1 MAPERIHVTC
11 ALVYEKTP
19 SGRVHKGVCSTW
31 MKNAVPMT
39 ESEDC
44 NWAPIFFRTSNFRLP
59 SDPKIPIIMIGLRT
73 ALAPF
78 RGFLQERLALK
89 ESRSQLGSSVLFFRC
104 RNHKVFLYTLSHTD
118 IAPEMLIFQLAALD
132 PLKLFDELLGIWIL
146 ESVWTLELIKMNMHI
161 LSARCVLFC
170 VLLIKRRISA

>member
-19 SGRVHKGVCSTW
+19 SGRAQKGVCSTW

-44 NWAPIFFRTSNFRLP
+44 SWAPIFVRTSNFRLP
-59 SDPKIPIIMIGLRT
+59 SDPKIPIIMIGPGT
-73 ALAPF
+73 GLAPF

-89 ESRSQLGSSVLFFRC
+89 ESRSQLGSSVLFFGC
-104 RNHKVFLYTLSHTD
+104 RNRKIKKNV
-118 IAPEMLIFQLAALD
+118 LIFYI
-132 PLKLFDELLGIWIL
+132 LLH
-146 ESVWTLELIKMNMHI
+146 TLI
-161 LSARCVLFC
+161 
-170 VLLIKRRISA
+170 